1 MSRWKHTKQPNPVWV
16 TSLDV
21 FKDTWGNF
29 QLFLMSQILL
39 FLKDTCRHVMWF
51 LWYPKQAI
59 FDGTC
64 DCGKQNSYFKP
75 NHHILLTITTSV
87 FVHTTNQSIR
97 TQTQSCN
104 TKNRFGFSLSVVLHK
119 LVTRFR
125 WLTWICVRSTY
136 SWYEILVLW
145 LTELLVHE
153 YLQLVALN
161 SGTLYCVSPPLWVTV
176 HLMSCALQ
184 GKDRSSTGEKEETST
199 FILHRILKSDY
210 RRQYH

>member
-1 MSRWKHTKQPNPVWV
+1 MFLRTPEEISSCFWWVKSCCFLRTPADMSCGFCDIRNR
-16 TSLDV
+16 
-21 FKDTWGNF
+21 
-29 QLFLMSQILL
+29 LFLM
-39 FLKDTCRHVMWF
+39 
-51 LWYPKQAI
+51 
-59 FDGTC
+59 
-64 DCGKQNSYFKP
+64 GKQNSYFKP
-75 NHHILLTITTSV
+75 NHHILLTITISV